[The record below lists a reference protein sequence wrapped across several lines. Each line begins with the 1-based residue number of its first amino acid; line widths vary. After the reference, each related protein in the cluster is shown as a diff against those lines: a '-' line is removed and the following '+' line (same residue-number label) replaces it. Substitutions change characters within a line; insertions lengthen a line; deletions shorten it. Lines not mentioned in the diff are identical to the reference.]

1 MDLSP
6 PFMLFFLTYKIS
18 NTNTINVYS
27 SQPQYHI
34 GLQIIDY
41 YLWALHRLYNFS
53 DDSYFN
59 LLKDDYK
66 LIIDLDDKKNHKYGE
81 YYSKYNPISLEKIK
95 GES

>member
-1 MDLSP
+1 MFIPASRNIISVCKL
-6 PFMLFFLTYKIS
+6 LTIIYGH
-18 NTNTINVYS
+18 Y
-27 SQPQYHI
+27 
-34 GLQIIDY
+34 IDY
-41 YLWALHRLYNFS
+41 IRLYNFS

-66 LIIDLDDKKNHKYGE
+66 LIIDLDDKKNHEYGE